1 MIVEAVAPEEQAPAR
16 VVDGLG
22 AGITRLRVMARSYRA
37 LIRRPDRDGAAAVEN
52 LLDEAKLEA
61 ERLAGGGSGMIM
73 WSRLV
78 ERAERERAAPGLL
91 YVLAAQAALTVGD
104 AEAGLRLARAAV
116 GADQLDTR
124 AQGLFAQALA
134 ARTGQAVHA
143 DEDLSGL
150 FCPRPFE
157 DFEVRSNGEV
167 YTCCASWLPVPIGD
181 YREQA
186 PDAIWNSPA
195 AREVRRSILDGDFR
209 YCSRLLC
216 PLIVDRRL
224 PRREEVTNPR
234 HKEIIEQR
242 RTYVPWRP
250 RRVLMSQDRTCNLSC
265 PSCRTSVFTAR
276 KDEQDRLNA
285 LFDKTILP
293 LLADARRVKMCGS
306 GDPLASGHFRHVL
319 KRLDR
324 RDHPRLEVEL
334 QTNGLL
340 LDRRAWRELGL
351 EGLVDSIWVS
361 IDAATPETY
370 AVVRRGGELGRLL
383 DNLAYLSE
391 LRGRGRLRLLRL
403 DFVVQGRNYREMPAA
418 VEIGRAFGC
427 DIVHFQVVRNWGTF
441 GPAEFARAFIASPD
455 HPEYE
460 DFIAVLR
467 HPNLGLPL
475 VDLGELRRT
484 RDAAMV
490 ASCLP
495 AEAA

>member
-1 MIVEAVAPEEQAPAR
+1 MGVAEATGEREGAPA
-16 VVDGLG
+16 VDGCG
-22 AGITRLRVMARSYRA
+22 AALARLRVRARAYRA
-37 LIRRPDRDGAAAVEN
+37 LIRRPDTGRGGAAAV
-52 LLDEAKLEA
+52 DAAVATARLEA
-61 ERLAGGGSGMIM
+61 ERLAGDSGLPL
-73 WSRLV
+73 WAGLV
-78 ERAERERAAPGLL
+78 ERAERERATSGLL
-91 YVLAAQAALTVGD
+91 YVLSAEAALAAGD
-104 AEAGLRLARAAV
+104 GEVGLRLARAAV

-124 AQGLFAQALA
+124 AQSLFARALA

-143 DEDLSGL
+143 EEDLSGL

-181 YREQA
+181 YRRQA

-209 YCSRLLC
+209 YCSRVLC

-234 HKEIIEQR
+234 HKEIIERR

-265 PSCRTSVFTAR
+265 PSCRTAVFTAR
-276 KDEQDRLNA
+276 KDEQERLNA

-293 LLADARRVKMCGS
+293 LLADARQVKMSGS

-340 LDRRAWRELGL
+340 LDRRAWEELGL
-351 EGLVDSIWVS
+351 EGVVGSVWVS

-383 DNLAYLSE
+383 DNLAFL
-391 LRGRGRLRLLRL
+391 
-403 DFVVQGRNYREMPAA
+403 
-418 VEIGRAFGC
+418 GRAA
-427 DIVHFQVVRNWGTF
+427 RP
-441 GPAEFARAFIASPD
+441 GPAPAPAP
-455 HPEYE
+455 
-460 DFIAVLR
+460 
-467 HPNLGLPL
+467 G
-475 VDLGELRRT
+475 LRR
-484 RDAAMV
+484 AGPQ
-490 ASCLP
+490 LP
-495 AEAA
+495 